1 MTGSNRTLVIVV
13 ILLALVVGSVFLLHW
28 PAPRVE
34 LAPEPL
40 FYIGGF
46 GVTNTI
52 LTAYVTTALLA
63 LLFWLGTR
71 KVSVIPGRLQAG
83 AEIAVETFLGL
94 CTNAAGEQN
103 GRRFFSLVTTIFLF
117 VLVANWL
124 GLLPGFGTVGIM
136 RPEPAHTAVVAT
148 GSGETAQASA
158 EAGSGATVLV
168 PIFRG
173 ATTDLNTTLALAL
186 IAFCATEY
194 FGVKALGAGTYLS
207 KFFNFKGGPMGV
219 FVGLI
224 ELISEFSRIISL
236 SFRLFGNIFA
246 GEVLLAVVAFLVPI
260 GATLPFLGLELFVG
274 MVQALIFAML
284 TLVFMTIATIGHSEH
299 QEGSTEHGH

>member
-1 MTGSNRTLVIVV
+1 MTSSNRTLLIVVV
-13 ILLALVVGSVFLLHW
+13 ILALVAGGMFLLHW
-28 PAPRVE
+28 QTPRVE

-40 FYIGGF
+40 FYIFGF
-46 GVTNTI
+46 AVTNTI
-52 LTAYVTTALLA
+52 LTAYVTTGLLT

-71 KVSVIPGRLQAG
+71 KLSVVPGRLQAG

-103 GRRFFSLVTTIFLF
+103 GRRFFTLVTTIFLF

-124 GLLPGFGTVGIM
+124 GLLPGFGTIGIY
-136 RPEPAHTAVVAT
+136 RPEHAAQTGVAAAQPAATET
-148 GSGETAQASA
+148 GSET
-158 EAGSGATVLV
+158 TVFV

-173 ATTDLNTTLALAL
+173 ATTDLNTTIALAL
-186 IAFCATEY
+186 VSFVATEY
-194 FGVKALGAGTYLS
+194 FGIRTLGAGQYLS
-207 KFFNFKGGPMGV
+207 KFFNFRGGPMGI

-274 MVQALIFAML
+274 LVQALIFAML
-284 TLVFMTIATIGHSEH
+284 TLVFMTIATIGHGEH
-299 QEGSTEHGH
+299 QEGSAGSGH